1 MTATPVPDKELPS
14 GAEPDAAA
22 TAIVVGGGPAGL
34 RAAEVLAGEG
44 TCRVALYEQKP
55 SVGRKFLVAGK
66 GGLNLTHSEEL
77 PAFIERYGGEAARW
91 RTLLEAFGPAELR
104 AWAAGLEVETY
115 VGTSGR
121 VFPKGQQ
128 AAALLRRWVTRLR
141 GLKVDFHVNQRL
153 ESLRVDGAG
162 GWRLGF
168 RGMRSGEE
176 RTARA
181 SAVVLALGGASWPQ
195 TGSDGRWPTIFR
207 DAAAGGPRVK
217 PWQAANCGWE
227 VAWDPRLLAA
237 AEGQPLKN
245 IQVSVGGRTVPG
257 EALITRYGLEGGTVY
272 QFGRELRAM
281 ERPTLRIDLKPQ
293 MPEEGVFH
301 KLPPKK
307 PLDWEEVARR
317 LKLNAAARALLEFH
331 GPATGTQD
339 RKALAAA
346 VKNLALELKEPRP
359 VAEAISSAGGVAWAE
374 LDDDLML
381 ARLPGV
387 FLAGEM
393 IDWEAPTGGYLLQGS
408 FATGTRAGQGA
419 LRHCTIA
426 LSGGSGL

>member
-1 MTATPVPDKELPS
+1 MTETPVSDKELPP
-14 GAEPDAAA
+14 GAEPDDADA
-22 TAIVVGGGPAGL
+22 AIVVGGGPAGL
-34 RAAEVLAGEG
+34 RAAEVLAQTGG
-44 TCRVALYEQKP
+44 GRVALYEQKP

-66 GGLNLTHSEEL
+66 GGLNLTHSEPL
-77 PAFIERYGGEAARW
+77 PGFIARYGGEADRW

-128 AAALLRRWVTRLR
+128 AAALLRRWVSRLR
-141 GLKVDFHVNQRL
+141 GLKVEFHVNQRL
-153 ESLRVDGAG
+153 ESLRADGAG
-162 GWRLGF
+162 CWRPGF
-168 RGMRSGEE
+168 RDVRSGEE
-176 RTARA
+176 QTVKA

-195 TGSDGRWPTIFR
+195 TGSDGRWSAIFP
-207 DAAAGGPRVK
+207 DAASGGPRVE

-245 IQVSVGGRTVPG
+245 IQVSVGGRSVPG
-257 EALITRYGLEGGTVY
+257 EALITRYGLEGGAVY

-281 ERPTLRIDLKPQ
+281 ARPTLRIDLKPQ

-301 KLPPKK
+301 KLPPKE
-307 PLDWEEVARR
+307 PLGWEEVAGR
-317 LKLNAAARALLEFH
+317 LKLGVAARALLEFH

-339 RKALAAA
+339 RQALAAA
-346 VKNLALELKEPRP
+346 VKNLPLELKGPRP
-359 VAEAISSAGGVAWAE
+359 VAEAISSAGGLAWAE

-381 ARLPGV
+381 TRMPGV

-408 FATGTRAGQGA
+408 FATGTCAGLAAARWLAARRVQPW
-419 LRHCTIA
+419 
-426 LSGGSGL
+426 

>member
-1 MTATPVPDKELPS
+1 MAATSVSDKELPL
-14 GAEPDAAA
+14 GAELDAAG

-34 RAAEVLAGEG
+34 RAAEILAGAG
-44 TCRVALYEQKP
+44 TCRVSLYEQKP

-66 GGLNLTHSEEL
+66 GGLNLTHSEPL
-77 PAFIERYGGEAARW
+77 PGFIARYGGEADRW
-91 RTLLEAFGPAELR
+91 RALLEAFGPAELR
-104 AWAAGLEVETY
+104 AWANGLGVETY

-128 AAALLRRWVTRLR
+128 AAVLLRHWVSRLR
-141 GLKVDFHVNQRL
+141 ERKVEFHVNQRL
-153 ESLRVDGAG
+153 ESLRADGAG

-168 RGMRSGEE
+168 RDVRSGEE
-176 RTARA
+176 RTAPA

-195 TGSDGRWPTIFR
+195 TGSDGRWPAIFP
-207 DAAAGGPRVK
+207 DAAADGPRVE

-245 IQVSVGGRTVPG
+245 IRVSVGGRTVPG
-257 EALITRYGLEGGTVY
+257 EALITRYGLEGGTIY

-281 ERPTLRIDLKPQ
+281 ACPTLRIDLKPQ
-293 MPEEGVFH
+293 MTEEGVFH
-301 KLPPKK
+301 KLPPGKS
-307 PLDWEEVARR
+307 PDWEEVAGR
-317 LKLNAAARALLEFH
+317 LKFNPAARVLLEFH

-339 RKALAAA
+339 RKMLAAA
-346 VKNLALELKEPRP
+346 VKNLALKLKGPRP
-359 VAEAISSAGGVAWAE
+359 VAEAISSAGGLAWAE

-381 ARLPGV
+381 TRMPGV
-387 FLAGEM
+387 FVAGEM

-408 FATGTRAGQGA
+408 FATGTWAGRAV
-419 LRHCTIA
+419 LRRFSEA
-426 LSGGSGL
+426 G